1 MSLQTKETV
10 LDGLLETIESNNR
23 DLRQLNKELDR
34 INEENLK
41 NSMKYNGIRAQLA
54 MSNLHLFNFLDE
66 MEARFDNTS
75 SFDSPEI
82 CKDYMEAA
90 KYTAQYFGRAN
101 NRYSEA
107 KHWYDNYSLPF
118 KS

>member
-1 MSLQTKETV
+1 METQTKETV
-10 LDGLLETIESNNR
+10 LDGLLETIEDQNR
-23 DLRQLNKELDR
+23 KLRELDKALDR
-34 INEENLK
+34 ERSETLK

-82 CKDYMEAA
+82 CKEYMEAA
-90 KYTAQYFGRAN
+90 KDTAQYFGRSN

>member
-1 MSLQTKETV
+1 MSTQTTGTV
-10 LDGLLETIESNNR
+10 MDGLLETIEDQNR
-23 DLRQLNKELDR
+23 KLRELDKALDKER
-34 INEENLK
+34 SETLK

-75 SFDSPEI
+75 EFDSPEI
-82 CKDYMEAA
+82 CRDYMDAA
-90 KYTAQYFGRAN
+90 KYTAQYFGRLN
-101 NRYSEA
+101 NRYDQA